1 MNLIER
7 VKNIL
12 VTPKTEWEVINGES
26 ETPQSLLPKYVVP
39 LALIGAV
46 AAFIGFGFIGVGAFG
61 FKVVGIKWGLTTAVK
76 MLLQGI
82 LSYFICT
89 YVIDALAPTFK
100 SEKDLGKS
108 AQLVAYAST
117 AGAVGGVFYVL
128 PMLSILVLLAALYG
142 IYLFYIGMPIMKKTP
157 QDQIIPYML
166 VSAVIIIVVSL
177 VLGFIL
183 DRIIWAI
190 FGNPYAI
197 NNLNDIFK

>member
-12 VTPKTEWEVINGES
+12 VTPKTEWEVINGET
-26 ETPQSLLPKYVVP
+26 ETPQSLLPKYVIP
-39 LALIGAV
+39 LAIIGAV
-46 AAFIGFGFIGVGAFG
+46 AAFIGFGLIGVSTFG
-61 FKVVGIKWGLTTAVK
+61 IKVGGMKWGLTTAVK

-82 LSYFICT
+82 LSYYICT

-100 SEKDLGKS
+100 SEKNLGKS

-117 AGAVGGVFYVL
+117 AGAVGGVFYIL
-128 PMLSILVLLAALYG
+128 PMLSILVLIAALYG
-142 IYLFYIGMPIMKKTP
+142 IYLFYIGLPIMKKTP
-157 QDQIIPYML
+157 QEQVVPYML
-166 VSAVIIIVVSL
+166 VSAVTIIVVSL

-183 DRIIWAI
+183 DRLIYGI

-197 NNLNDIFK
+197 NNLNDIFR